1 MRHIL
6 MPVDKSSE
14 RIDRQLDTLGNLF
27 DSQEIT
33 VDILHV
39 HEKVDAQI
47 DEGGFDIDETME
59 KNLEELQGLPS
70 TVEQAA
76 NELLQKG
83 IDVEVHQKRGD
94 PVSTIISTSEE
105 VNAETI
111 LVTNPERTPVGKV
124 VFGSVTQGVI
134 LKAQRPVLV
143 V

>member
-1 MRHIL
+1 